1 MCAVNNKNTA
11 ASVRA
16 RLLAKARAGRQDF
29 NLVLTRYAIER
40 LLYRLS
46 LSRHADQFLL
56 KGALLFD
63 LWFDVPHRPTRDADL
78 LSFGSARIP
87 DIEATLRE
95 ICAMDLDDG
104 LKFQADSVRGQEI
117 RKEANYAGVR
127 VTLLGLLA
135 GARCPVQVDIGF
147 GDAVTPAPEQV
158 DYPVLLTDMPTP
170 RLRAYPLY
178 TVVSEKLEAL
188 VSLGIANSRMKDYFD
203 LWVLAQ
209 NADIEGEVLCDAI
222 RATFAQR
229 GTALPDDVPF
239 GLGDA
244 FAQEQQKQ
252 TQWEAFLRKNA
263 LTELRL
269 PEVVAG
275 LREFLSPP
283 LNALRR
289 DAAFSLSWRAGGPWS
304 AA

>member
-1 MCAVNNKNTA
+1 MCAMNNRNTA

-46 LSRHADQFLL
+46 VSGHADQFLL

-78 LSFGSARIP
+78 LGFGSAEIP
-87 DIEATLRE
+87 DIEDTFRE
-95 ICAMDLDDG
+95 ICTMELDDG
-104 LKFQADSVRGQEI
+104 LSFQTDSVRGQEI

-127 VTLLGLLA
+127 VTLIGLLA
-135 GARCPVQVDIGF
+135 GARCSVQVDIGF
-147 GDAVTPAPEQV
+147 GDAVTPGPEPV
-158 DYPVLLTDMPTP
+158 DYPVLLPDMPTP

-178 TVVSEKLEAL
+178 TVVAEKLEAL

-203 LWVLAQ
+203 LWTIAQ
-209 NADIEGEVLCDAI
+209 KTDVDGEILCDAI

-229 GTALPDDVPF
+229 GTTLPDVPF
-239 GLGDA
+239 GLSDA
-244 FAQEQQKQ
+244 FAQDQQKQ
-252 TQWEAFLRKNA
+252 TQWAAFLRKNA
-263 LTELRL
+263 LAERQL

-275 LREFLSPP
+275 LREFLSPA
-283 LNALRR
+283 LNAHREG
-289 DAAFSLSWRAGGPWS
+289 DAFSLTWRAGGPWS